1 MIGAGRTALLN
12 VLTSAGIR
20 ASSVVPERVTP
31 PLSVIQ
37 PASDWVTSGE
47 TFGAYRLGFDVTV
60 IVKTAANATVS
71 STLDDAIDAVLVAV
85 SGAQGFYV
93 GSVGAPSILS
103 VQNAEFLSAT
113 LTVYQN
119 TRL

>member
-1 MIGAGRTALLN
+1 MISAGRTALLD
-12 VLTSAGIR
+12 VLTAAGIR

-37 PASDWVTSGE
+37 PASDWVTGGD
-47 TFGAYRLGFDVTV
+47 TYGTYRLGFEVTV
-60 IVKTAANATVS
+60 IVQTAANAKVS
-71 STLDDAIDAVLVAV
+71 QTLDDAVDAVLTAV

-93 GSVGAPSILS
+93 GTVGAPSILS

>member
-1 MIGAGRTALLN
+1 MISAGRTALLD
-12 VLTSAGIR
+12 VLTAAGIR

-37 PASDWVTSGE
+37 PASDWVTGGD
-47 TFGAYRLGFDVTV
+47 TYGTYRLGFEVTV
-60 IVKTAANATVS
+60 IVQTAANAKVS
-71 STLDDAIDAVLVAV
+71 QTLDDAIDAVLTAV

-93 GSVGAPSILS
+93 GTVGAPSILS

>member
-1 MIGAGRTALLN
+1 MISAGRTALLD
-12 VLTSAGIR
+12 VLTAAGIR

-37 PASDWVTSGE
+37 PASDWVTGGD
-47 TFGAYRLGFDVTV
+47 TYGTYRLGFEVTV
-60 IVKTAANATVS
+60 IVQTAANAKVS
-71 STLDDAIDAVLVAV
+71 QTLDDAIDQVLTAV

>member
-1 MIGAGRTALLN
+1 MIHTGREALLA
-12 VLTSAGIR
+12 VLTTAGIR
-20 ASSVVPERVTP
+20 ASESVPERISP
-31 PLSVIQ
+31 PLAVLQ
-37 PASDWVTSGE
+37 PAGDWVSPGQVFGE
-47 TFGAYRLGFDVTV
+47 YRLGFDVTV
-60 IVKTAANATVS
+60 IVQTAANAVVS
-71 STLDDAIDAVLVAV
+71 KGIDDAVDAVITAV

-93 GSVGAPSILS
+93 GAVSAPTLLS

>member
-1 MIGAGRTALLN
+1 MISAGRTALLD
-12 VLTSAGIR
+12 VLTAAGIR

-37 PASDWVTSGE
+37 PASDWVTGGD
-47 TFGAYRLGFDVTV
+47 TYGTYRLGFEVTV
-60 IVKTAANATVS
+60 IVQTAANAKVS
-71 STLDDAIDAVLVAV
+71 QTLDDAIDTVLTAV

>member
-1 MIGAGRTALLN
+1 
-12 VLTSAGIR
+12 LT
-20 ASSVVPERVTP
+20 
-31 PLSVIQ
+31 
-37 PASDWVTSGE
+37 
-47 TFGAYRLGFDVTV
+47 
-60 IVKTAANATVS
+60 
-71 STLDDAIDAVLVAV
+71 AV

-93 GSVGAPSILS
+93 GSVSAPTLLS